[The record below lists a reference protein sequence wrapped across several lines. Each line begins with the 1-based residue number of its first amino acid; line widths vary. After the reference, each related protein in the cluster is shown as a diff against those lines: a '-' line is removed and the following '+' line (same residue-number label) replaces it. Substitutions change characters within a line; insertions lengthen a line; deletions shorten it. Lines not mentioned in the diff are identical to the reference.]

1 MANAAASMTAVTEEV
16 RILDMWRAACISPC
30 SLHELVFMDILSPC
44 QETSGALVSLPGA
57 GATDGVPLQP
67 SCGSALRLVCAN
79 RFDDRWHEWL
89 L

>member
-1 MANAAASMTAVTEEV
+1 
-16 RILDMWRAACISPC
+16 
-30 SLHELVFMDILSPC
+30 MDILSPC